1 MKPTSVNHE
10 DGAIIQ
16 LLLLFPIYTFFSV
29 LLFFLWIRT
38 ALMTFLSVAEEY
50 VGRVCYYSVN
60 GLHETSSALFNRLQ
74 NKPSAKLSG
83 NMEFRYIETC
93 R

>member
-1 MKPTSVNHE
+1 
-10 DGAIIQ
+10 
-16 LLLLFPIYTFFSV
+16 
-29 LLFFLWIRT
+29 
-38 ALMTFLSVAEEY
+38 MTFLSVAEEY